1 MIPAIQSH
9 GSKNNFIIIDEKD
22 IQFTP
27 SDQVRAAWTIKLCAE
42 THTDGILF
50 ISDSNRAQAKMRVFN
65 SDGSEASMCGN
76 GLRCAARYIAERDQ
90 VESFNVE
97 TMKAVL
103 KVEQVDELYGDIPT
117 FSVEISPV
125 LFDLASLPLKL
136 ADKSELILSPVPE
149 WEKDCLYTALA
160 VPNPHIITNV
170 SVDMINSDSQET
182 LATQFNGENK
192 WFSDGVNVS
201 YVVELAE
208 GEFFVR
214 TFERG
219 VGFTNACGTAMSSS
233 SLVQVLAGKWKAG
246 EPINIFNDGGR
257 VKCVVHGDQGQYDHI
272 DLIGNATFTH
282 IMALSLKENGD
293 AQIVNNTETNEDE
306 TYDKMAEAAKEHLSA
321 AAPDLKLR
329 QNG

>member
-1 MIPAIQSH
+1 MLSAIQSH
-9 GSKNNFIIIDEKD
+9 GSKNNFIIIDEND
-22 IQFTP
+22 IQFKP
-27 SDQVRAAWTIKLCAE
+27 SDEARTAWTKKLCGE
-42 THTDGILF
+42 TNTDGILF
-50 ISDSNRAQAKMRVFN
+50 ITKSDSAQAKMRVFN

-90 VESFNVE
+90 VESFEVE

-103 KVEQVDELYGDIPT
+103 HVEKVDELYGDIPT
-117 FSVEISPV
+117 YSVEISPV
-125 LFDLASLPLKL
+125 LFDLKSLPLEL
-136 ADKSELILSPVPE
+136 ADKKQLILHPVPE
-149 WEKDCLYTALA
+149 WESNCLYTALA

-170 SVDMINSDSQET
+170 TVDLINSDSQEK
-182 LATQFNGENK
+182 LAASFNTENE
-192 WFSDGVNVS
+192 WFPDGVNVS

-233 SLVQVLAGKWKAG
+233 SLVQVLAGKWQTG

-257 VKCVVHGDQGQYDHI
+257 VKCVVHGKDGQYDHI

-282 IMALSLKENGD
+282 QLALTLKKDGGAD
-293 AQIVNNTETNEDE
+293 IQKVNETGEE
-306 TYDKMAEAAKEHLSA
+306 QAYEKMAEASKEYLSKML
-321 AAPDLKLR
+321 PDLKLR
-329 QNG
+329 QN

>member
-22 IQFTP
+22 IQFKL
-27 SDQVRAAWTIKLCAE
+27 SDEIRAAWTKKLCDE
-42 THTDGILF
+42 TQTDGILF
-50 ISDSNRAQAKMRVFN
+50 ISESIKAQAKMRVFN

-76 GLRCAARYIAERDQ
+76 GLRCAARYIAERDN
-90 VESFNVE
+90 VESFQVE

-117 FSVEISPV
+117 FSVEISPI
-125 LFDLASLPLKL
+125 LFDLESLPLKIS
-136 ADKSELILSPVPE
+136 DKTELILAPVPE
-149 WEKDCLYTALA
+149 WEKDCLYTAIA

-170 SVDMINSDSQET
+170 SVELINSDSQEK
-182 LATQFNGENK
+182 LATSFNSDNK

-201 YVVELAE
+201 YVVELTE

-233 SLVQVLAGKWKAG
+233 SLVQVIAGKRQPG

-257 VKCVVHGDQGQYDHI
+257 VKCVVHGENGQYDHI

-282 IMALSLKENGD
+282 TLELSLNEEGYAEILKQVG
-293 AQIVNNTETNEDE
+293 TNEDE
-306 TYDKMAEAAKEHLSA
+306 AYNKMAEAAKEHLNILQ
-321 AAPDLKLR
+321 PELQLR
-329 QNG
+329 QN

>member
-22 IQFTP
+22 IPFQT
-27 SDQVRAAWTIKLCAE
+27 SDLLRESWTKILCE
-42 THTDGILF
+42 DTQTDGILF
-50 ISDSNRAQAKMRVFN
+50 ISDSLSAQAKMRVFN

-90 VESFNVE
+90 LDSFQVE
-97 TMKAVL
+97 TMKAHL
-103 KVEQVDELYGDIPT
+103 RVEQVDELYGDIPT
-117 FSVEISPV
+117 YSVEISPI
-125 LFDLASLPLKL
+125 LFNLDSLPLRL
-136 ADKSELILSPVPE
+136 EEKSELVLEPVPE
-149 WEKDCLYTALA
+149 WEKDCLFTALA

-170 SVDMINSDSQET
+170 PVDLINSDHQEK
-182 LATQFNGENK
+182 LASSFNHNNQ

-201 YVVELAE
+201 YVVELDE

-233 SLVQVLAGKWKAG
+233 SLVQVLAGKWEPG
-246 EPINIFNDGGR
+246 VPINIFNDGGR
-257 VKCVVHGDQGQYDHI
+257 VKCVIHKQNDHYDHI

-282 IMALSLKENGD
+282 HMKLKLTDTGE
-293 AQIVNNTETNEDE
+293 AYLQSITETGEDHLYE
-306 TYDKMAEAAKEHLSA
+306 KMAEASRDYLKKK
-321 AAPDLKLR
+321 APALNIR
-329 QNG
+329 